1 MRHLPWTETE
11 RRDLRHIEAEESLD
25 AYYNRKPCQAPGN
38 PSLDPPPPPH
48 PLPADSIAGMLKLC
62 GIMRRRRNY
71 SLIPNLSR
79 ANCKLRIAN
88 CERRP
93 AP

>member
-1 MRHLPWTETE
+1 MRRLHWTERAELNRT
-11 RRDLRHIEAEESLD
+11 EAEESLD
-25 AYYNRKPCQAPGN
+25 AYLHQKSHPAPGN
-38 PSLDPPPPPH
+38 PSPDPDPLPLH